1 MKLSTIITDL
11 KNFDPHIYSKH
22 EIGIEVQTFGQDK
35 LDTDYQPLLLE
46 WASKLKKF
54 NEPIS
59 LHGSSFDLNPG
70 STDKKIIEVT
80 RQRYL
85 QSIDI
90 AQKLGAKNV
99 VFHSQVNPLLS
110 VQHIR
115 ELKANNQIEFWRDL
129 FKNYIPEDMNILL
142 ENEYDDTPEDM
153 EKIVRTVNKE
163 NFGICFD
170 TGHCLAYSNY
180 GIEDWVK
187 TMGDLIKYVHLHWND
202 GQADQHRKPSDH
214 DFSQFKTL
222 MTKYNISPVVTL
234 EYKVENLGCEIK
246 RLKSLI

>member
-22 EIGIEVQTFGQDK
+22 KVGIEVQTFGQDK
-35 LDTDYQPLLLE
+35 LDTDYQPLIIE
-46 WASKLKKF
+46 WASKLKNF

-115 ELKANNQIEFWRDL
+115 ELKVNNQIEFWIDL
-129 FKNYIPEDMNILL
+129 FKNYIPKDINILL
-142 ENEYDDTPEDM
+142 ENEYDDTPEDIG
-153 EKIVRTVNKE
+153 KIVRTVNKE

-170 TGHCLAYSNY
+170 TGHCLAYSSY
-180 GIEDWVK
+180 GLEDWVK
-187 TMGDLIKYVHLHWND
+187 TIGDLIKYVHLHWND

-214 DFSQFKTL
+214 DFCQFKAL
-222 MTKYNISPVVTL
+222 MTKYNISPIVTL
-234 EYKVENLGCEIK
+234 EYKVEDLSCEIK